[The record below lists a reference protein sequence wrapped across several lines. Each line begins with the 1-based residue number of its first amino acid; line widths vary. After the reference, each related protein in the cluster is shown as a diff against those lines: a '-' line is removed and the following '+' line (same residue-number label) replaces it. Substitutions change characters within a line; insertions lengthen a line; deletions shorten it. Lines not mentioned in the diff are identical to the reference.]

1 MTGSAD
7 KSRGPARVSHDLS
20 VDSSALAMA
29 TAVARKDISARELMD
44 LHLARI
50 AERNP
55 ELNAIV
61 SPSTRSG
68 RGRAHAPPTNIS
80 PAAPR
85 SGRCTVCRS
94 P

>member
-1 MTGSAD
+1 MSD
-7 KSRGPARVSHDLS
+7 DLS

-29 TAVARKDISARELMD
+29 AAIARKDISARELMD

-61 SPSTRSG
+61 PSTRSG
-68 RGRAHAPPTNIS
+68 RGRARAPPTSIS
-80 PAAPR
+80 PAARR